1 MSIFDIF
8 SMVPSEFRD
17 NEMPLLFIYS
27 IYEGENLKFILL
39 IKIDPTTY
47 LNELKYGI
55 ESINSKKIQLTDKQ
69 SEN

>member
-1 MSIFDIF
+1 
-8 SMVPSEFRD
+8 MVPSEFRD